1 MNDPIR
7 VECED
12 CGCEFLTTFK
22 QRDGRKTYC
31 KKCFVERLRSGMETQ
46 WKYIFKNIEKEVKW

>member
-22 QRDGRKTYC
+22 QRDGKKTYC

-46 WKYIFKNIEKEVKW
+46 